1 MKSSVYG
8 KLSGK
13 LWCNVVFKISSFG
26 MINRSPGYRLGKKK
40 TSVYLTQSHVLG
52 SFSRMYNLKRT

>member
-8 KLSGK
+8 KLIGK
-13 LWCNVVFKISSFG
+13 QWCNVVFKISSSG

-40 TSVYLTQSHVLG
+40 ASVYLTQSHVLAF
-52 SFSRMYNLKRT
+52 FSRMYNLKRT